1 MSAGRYSLLG
11 LIAAALIGVAA
22 AHTATLVLA
31 AAVPRMGILVMLVLI
46 AQVWVAVRAASRRTV
61 SQLSGVALLA
71 VISAVGPVS
80 QAAAPLLLAAAFA
93 AGAARQEYLQERRA
107 RDAG

>member
-1 MSAGRYSLLG
+1 MSVGRFSLLG
-11 LIAAALIGVAA
+11 LVAAALIGVAA

-46 AQVWVAVRAASRRTV
+46 AQLWVAVRAASRRTV
-61 SQLSGVALLA
+61 PQLAGVALLA

-80 QAAAPLLLAAAFA
+80 QAAAPLMLAAAFA
-93 AGAARQEYLQERRA
+93 AGAAGQEYLQERRA
-107 RDAG
+107 RASR